1 MLSPHWPRALMSS
14 LCWFSA
20 PLLVQFSQRIAICC
34 FYCPPDM
41 LSLWSP
47 GSKRG
52 AVSYLTGDRYV
63 VSTGPGSSL
72 TRLPPRRYVVTA
84 HWSRAPP
91 LPDMFP
97 LLWSTTLLSSAPL
110 LVQLSQRR
118 AICCLRWSRL
128 LPSPIC
134 CLRWST
140 EWSRAPP

>member
-1 MLSPHWPRALMSS
+1 MLSLVTALTQCSFAGPAFVVSVFSQETDMLSPHWPRALMSS

-63 VSTGPGSSL
+63 VS
-72 TRLPPRRYVVTA
+72 A
-84 HWSRAPP
+84 
-91 LPDMFP
+91 
-97 LLWSTTLLSSAPL
+97 
-110 LVQLSQRR
+110 LVQ
-118 AICCLRWSRL
+118 A
-128 LPSPIC
+128 SP
-134 CLRWST
+134 
-140 EWSRAPP
+140 